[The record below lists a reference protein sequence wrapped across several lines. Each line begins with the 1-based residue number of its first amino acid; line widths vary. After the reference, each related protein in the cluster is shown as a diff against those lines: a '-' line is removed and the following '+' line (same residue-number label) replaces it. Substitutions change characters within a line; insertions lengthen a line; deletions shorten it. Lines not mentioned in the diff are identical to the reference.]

1 MENMT
6 LNISEVSFKQAVVS
20 ILASF
25 PIFEKESDSP
35 CWCREPEALRQL
47 FSTNVSKGVSLAVR
61 IRCKL
66 TYTEYL
72 SSAMICASH
81 YTFTITKLPLW
92 IKVHIDCSSLGSLLI
107 GRIKLV

>member
-6 LNISEVSFKQAVVS
+6 LNIFEVSFKQAVMS

-66 TYTEYL
+66 TYTECL

-81 YTFTITKLPLW
+81 LW
-92 IKVHIDCSSLGSLLI
+92 IRVKNMIAAIHYKIASVD
-107 GRIKLV
+107 